1 MRSSLHLTRAGV
13 VGLLVAL
20 AGPGAAQAAPQPTTA
35 AKLELTA
42 VVDSGMAVRSIN
54 KSAARTR
61 KLISAAQGN
70 LSHAA
75 AVTVQ
80 LEASSAAQANGVA
93 DRATVAFSHAVTR
106 SATATAKLVHSSSL
120 AVKTA
125 ARNALSQDVALE
137 SQVAGALS
145 HASSSN
151 VASGN
156 ADGNGNG
163 AGGDVSMS
171 GTGNGLGGSFRG
183 SISLSSRSANGTDS
197 AAGGAD
203 SRQSSVE
210 ATTQATLLLGQLAAS
225 ADTTGQSG
233 V

>member
-13 VGLLVAL
+13 IGLLVAL

-156 ADGNGNG
+156 ADGNG

-171 GTGNGLGGSFRG
+171 GTGNGLGGSLRG